1 MSSSIHSPLP
11 QSQSIQFCNSEK
23 KQKRRYRILL
33 VDDDEDLLYI
43 NQMFIERYEG
53 FEVNT
58 VSTVKEALEKLNL
71 YSYDVIVSDYDMPE
85 LNGIDFYKILRLEEN
100 FTPFIIFS
108 SKSREEISLCHPIP
122 DSLIFIQKQTDL
134 LQVCKELVSLIHLK
148 IA

>member
-11 QSQSIQFCNSEK
+11 QSQNIQFCNSEK

-58 VSTVKEALEKLNL
+58 VSTVKEALEKINS

-108 SKSREEISLCHPIP
+108 SKKSGRNFSLSSNTRFAYIH
-122 DSLIFIQKQTDL
+122 SETNRFITGL
-134 LQVCKELVSLIHLK
+134 
-148 IA
+148 

>member
-11 QSQSIQFCNSEK
+11 QSQNIQFCNSEK

-58 VSTVKEALEKLNL
+58 VSTVKEALEKINS

-85 LNGIDFYKILRLEEN
+85 LNGIDFYKILRFEEN
-100 FTPFIIFS
+100 YTPFIIFS
-108 SKSREEISLCHPIP
+108 SKSREEISLCHQIP

-134 LQVCKELVSLIHLK
+134 LRVCKELVSLIHLK